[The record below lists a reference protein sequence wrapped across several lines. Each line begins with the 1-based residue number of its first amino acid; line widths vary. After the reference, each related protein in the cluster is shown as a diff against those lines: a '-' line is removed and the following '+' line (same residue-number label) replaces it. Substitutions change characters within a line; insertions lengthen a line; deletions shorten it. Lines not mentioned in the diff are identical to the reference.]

1 MPKFENVSNIEVLTN
16 KPFKSFFSIV
26 FLAFDIEKQHS
37 LESGR
42 ILFKDQFCPEGGK
55 RVDEEMEIKK
65 SMALNE
71 METEKREK
79 IKLREKGKFLVKKKR
94 LWRKCEED
102 RMDEEKKKE
111 MRLKM

>member
-79 IKLREKGKFLVKKKR
+79 IKLREKGRFLVKKK
-94 LWRKCEED
+94 D
-102 RMDEEKKKE
+102 FG
-111 MRLKM
+111 

>member
-1 MPKFENVSNIEVLTN
+1 MRRWKE
-16 KPFKSFFSIV
+16 
-26 FLAFDIEKQHS
+26 
-37 LESGR
+37 
-42 ILFKDQFCPEGGK
+42 
-55 RVDEEMEIKK
+55 KK

-71 METEKREK
+71 METETREK

-102 RMDEEKKKE
+102 RMDEGKKKE

>member
-1 MPKFENVSNIEVLTN
+1 MPKFENVSSIEVLTN

-55 RVDEEMEIKK
+55 RVDEEMERKK
-65 SMALNE
+65 VNGFE
-71 METEKREK
+71 
-79 IKLREKGKFLVKKKR
+79 
-94 LWRKCEED
+94 
-102 RMDEEKKKE
+102 
-111 MRLKM
+111 